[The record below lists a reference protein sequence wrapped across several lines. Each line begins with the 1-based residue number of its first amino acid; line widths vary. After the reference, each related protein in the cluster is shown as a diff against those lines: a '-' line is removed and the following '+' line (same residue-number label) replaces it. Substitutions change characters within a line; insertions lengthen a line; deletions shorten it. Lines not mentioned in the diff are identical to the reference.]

1 MNRTDALMA
10 VLREPDFSHGEA
22 IEILGASC
30 GITTATL
37 MTWYK
42 RGLVP
47 IPEHGNPGRG
57 HHRKYTTQDL
67 LTLHLMKIV
76 MPYVGQAQC
85 ELVAHDCAW
94 IAVKHY
100 WANLPRAAESD
111 DFPEVYLVLS
121 RRALDFAVNPV
132 AAGELQEWI
141 RETSCADAD
150 LVQPEIRV
158 LINLREVFV
167 KLLARI
173 AEVKEKRGK

>member
-1 MNRTDALMA
+1 MNRTDALVA
-10 VLREPDFSHGEA
+10 VLREPEFSHGEA
-22 IEILGASC
+22 MEILGASC

-42 RGLVP
+42 RDLVP
-47 IPEHGNPGRG
+47 LPEHGNPGRG
-57 HHRKYTTQDL
+57 HRRQYSAQDL
-67 LTLHLMKIV
+67 LTLHVMKIV
-76 MPYVGQAQC
+76 MPAVGQAQC
-85 ELVAHDCAW
+85 ELVAHDCTW

-100 WANLPRAAESD
+100 WATLPSAAD
-111 DFPEVYLVLS
+111 TDGFPEVYLVIS
-121 RRALDFAVNPV
+121 RRAQDFAVNPV
-132 AAGELQEWI
+132 AAGELSEWI

-158 LINLREVFV
+158 FINLREVFV